1 MILDRIHT
9 SMDDVWSKLDY
20 TIFDSEAPISEH
32 PPTSL
37 KTETPL
43 TAPEIVINREP
54 ATQPPDFLRQHIKQE
69 SMDDFEQLLDNANAS
84 FNIHKHTIR
93 EQTSRLTYAQSSSG
107 ISSMSSSSQSILP
120 PNLLLEGEHN
130 TEDSNAEQKV
140 DEEDFYQTMLDE
152 IRTDWLHFRPR
163 TPDESD
169 VLFDSD
175 LLSSEFSVELQA
187 LAEQDS
193 YHLDPIAC
201 LDSEDVYLSEPFA
214 PDCFTTT
221 PQHIPS
227 QSRQNSSLRL
237 KLDTSTS
244 ESELNV
250 SGDSLSLSLHEES
263 EQMLD
268 NILQECQI
276 DDIGALNQTSNF
288 CNELLA
294 DDDLPQLDLVNVPE
308 RKGKRKLGYCSEYV
322 KHGGKR
328 SKSNRCQRVV
338 GCSSFELL
346 QAPPKDLFQ
355 TPEIK
360 DIVKA
365 NDCFVP
371 PIETKVEVDS
381 EWKVCNQIFLLLIQI
396 TNLNY
401 SLRILSMQP
410 PQRLANL
417 TKECARSPLPN
428 CSRTTTFCNTG
439 HQSARQQ
446 ILRAFHSIRS
456 LRPLET
462 VLCLPAFSSSKRF
475 SPFNLKTIR
484 LC

>member
-1 MILDRIHT
+1 
-9 SMDDVWSKLDY
+9 MDDVWSKLDY
-20 TIFDSEAPISEH
+20 TIFDSETPISEH
-32 PPTSL
+32 LPTSL
-37 KTETPL
+37 KTSETPL
-43 TAPEIVINREP
+43 AAPEIVNREP

-93 EQTSRLTYAQSSSG
+93 EQTSRLTYAPSSSG

-163 TPDESD
+163 TPDELD
-169 VLFDSD
+169 VPFDSD

-187 LAEQDS
+187 LAEQNG
-193 YHLDPIAC
+193 YQLDPIAC

-214 PDCFTTT
+214 PDCFKETV
-221 PQHIPS
+221 QHIPS

-244 ESELNV
+244 ESELNA
-250 SGDSLSLSLHEES
+250 SGDSLSLSLHECEES

-294 DDDLPQLDLVNVPE
+294 DDDLPQLDLMNVPE
-308 RKGKRKLGYCSEYV
+308 RKGKRKLGYCTEYFD
-322 KHGGKR
+322 HGGKKKPR
-328 SKSNRCQRVV
+328 LNRCQRVV
-338 GCSSFELL
+338 GSSSFELM
-346 QAPPKDLFQ
+346 QAPPKELFQ
-355 TPEIK
+355 KPESK
-360 DIVKA
+360 EPGKTD
-365 NDCFVP
+365 DCFVP
-371 PIETKVEVDS
+371 PIEVKMEVDS
-381 EWKVCNQIFLLLIQI
+381 NWKVC
-396 TNLNY
+396 
-401 SLRILSMQP
+401 
-410 PQRLANL
+410 
-417 TKECARSPLPN
+417 
-428 CSRTTTFCNTG
+428 
-439 HQSARQQ
+439 
-446 ILRAFHSIRS
+446 FHSI
-456 LRPLET
+456 P
-462 VLCLPAFSSSKRF
+462 
-475 SPFNLKTIR
+475 
-484 LC
+484 